1 MMMLRT
7 NYRPPPKV
15 VVNDNSSRQ
24 YTSISKKDIEFEA
37 LVQEEMRK
45 IENNLKKEIN
55 IKSNND
61 NNDIE

>member
-15 VVNDNSSRQ
+15 VVNDNNSRQ

-45 IENNLKKEIN
+45 IENNLKKELD
-55 IKSNND
+55 K
-61 NNDIE
+61 